1 MTTVADIFMIL
12 PLFAKLSPSLNSSKI
27 GTTHPQRK
35 VRNLSNCSQLVHDLF
50 KTCSWLVQN
59 LFMTCSW
66 NVHTCSPLVHD
77 LKLFM
82 LVNDLSTPC
91 LKLGCDLL
99 TACSLL
105 DHDLFWL
112 VHELFMKCSWLVYDL
127 LMTCSW
133 LDYDLFMTYLRLEII
148 HDLFIHYHI

>member
-1 MTTVADIFMIL
+1 MVGLVRIGLL
-12 PLFAKLSPSLNSSKI
+12 PSSAPAPTPAKLGWDSLNI
-27 GTTHPQRK
+27 TTEWNHHPPTHPLTTHPQRK
-35 VRNLSNCSQLVHDLF
+35 ARNLSNCSH
-50 KTCSWLVQN
+50 CSWLVQN

-91 LKLGCDLL
+91 LKLGFDLL

-112 VHELFMKCSWLVYDL
+112 VHELSMKCSWLVYDL
-127 LMTCSW
+127 FMTCSW
-133 LDYDLFMTYLRLEII
+133 LI
-148 HDLFIHYHI
+148 